1 MSKLKVKILVKSNM
15 FRTMAGQAMS
25 MRRTDTNPCMLER
38 KTFSDWAAETIG
50 GKSKLDEKIANMM
63 RANVARPK
71 RRGNWLGGHG

>member
-1 MSKLKVKILVKSNM
+1 MSKLKVKILVKSNKL
-15 FRTMAGQAMS
+15 RTTAGQAMS

-38 KTFSDWAAETIG
+38 KTFSDCAAEIIG
-50 GKSKLDEKIANMM
+50 GKSKLDEKMANNM